1 METSQIYARL
11 TEVFQGVF
19 DDEIE
24 LKPETSADDV
34 EEWDS
39 LAHLRLMLTVENAFK
54 VKFSAAEVGGL
65 ENVGALVRL
74 IQSKL

>member
-11 TEVFQGVF
+11 TEVFQDVF